1 MEARAKLWIKRL
13 TAISLVLILVFVA
26 SYWKSTE
33 NIIDKMD
40 IDNEENY
47 IIKLEAGEQG
57 NVDLSTIGYYM
68 ALRIDGN
75 DSSPELKL
83 TDIGGVEIE
92 GQKPG
97 LIESINKRP
106 DSQGNLIYDPIRVF
120 EIRDDGEYSIVNEG
134 NTTLWLIDDFK
145 IQSSLLSDGWIL
157 ISMISCCL
165 GFPLGIITL
174 IGATTENPSFEVD
187 KLAHGFAYFCFA
199 TSVFVALNLD
209 WKLETAKKWTIISSF
224 SLGLLLEIVQGSLLS
239 YRSFEV
245 YDLLANTLGIVFFIF
260 SSKRVKKLLSNA
272 VFL

>member
-165 GFPLGIITL
+165 GFPLGIVTL
-174 IGATTENPSFEVD
+174 IVALIFWRRGKRLPEKNIIIRENIMTTDELFKKNNLAGDKEIPEPFISSENIKMESHEEKYHVVPELKNEEVD
-187 KLAHGFAYFCFA
+187 
-199 TSVFVALNLD
+199 
-209 WKLETAKKWTIISSF
+209 
-224 SLGLLLEIVQGSLLS
+224 
-239 YRSFEV
+239 
-245 YDLLANTLGIVFFIF
+245 
-260 SSKRVKKLLSNA
+260 SSKEESDRWKIWDEGQ
-272 VFL
+272 

>member
-33 NIIDKMD
+33 NIIAKMD

-83 TDIGGVEIE
+83 TDSEGVEIE
-92 GQKPG
+92 GKEPG

-106 DSQGNLIYDPIRVF
+106 DSQGNLIYVPIRVF
-120 EIRDDGEYSIVNEG
+120 EI
-134 NTTLWLIDDFK
+134 K
-145 IQSSLLSDGWIL
+145 
-157 ISMISCCL
+157 
-165 GFPLGIITL
+165 
-174 IGATTENPSFEVD
+174 D
-187 KLAHGFAYFCFA
+187 KSA
-199 TSVFVALNLD
+199 
-209 WKLETAKKWTIISSF
+209 
-224 SLGLLLEIVQGSLLS
+224 
-239 YRSFEV
+239 
-245 YDLLANTLGIVFFIF
+245 DLCQVPW
-260 SSKRVKKLLSNA
+260 RP
-272 VFL
+272 FL

>member
-134 NTTLWLIDDFK
+134 NTTLWLIDDLK

-157 ISMISCCL
+157 ISMIICCL

-174 IGATTENPSFEVD
+174 IGALILWRRGKRTPEKNIIIRENIMTTDELFKKNNLAGDKEIPEPFISSENIKMESHEEKYHVVPELKNEEVGSSKEESD
-187 KLAHGFAYFCFA
+187 R
-199 TSVFVALNLD
+199 
-209 WKLETAKKWTIISSF
+209 WKKWDE
-224 SLGLLLEIVQGSLLS
+224 GQ
-239 YRSFEV
+239 
-245 YDLLANTLGIVFFIF
+245 
-260 SSKRVKKLLSNA
+260 
-272 VFL
+272 

>member
-1 MEARAKLWIKRL
+1 MGARAKLWIKRL

-106 DSQGNLIYDPIRVF
+106 DSQGNLIYDP
-120 EIRDDGEYSIVNEG
+120 NG
-134 NTTLWLIDDFK
+134 NK
-145 IQSSLLSDGWIL
+145 
-157 ISMISCCL
+157 
-165 GFPLGIITL
+165 
-174 IGATTENPSFEVD
+174 
-187 KLAHGFAYFCFA
+187 
-199 TSVFVALNLD
+199 
-209 WKLETAKKWTIISSF
+209 
-224 SLGLLLEIVQGSLLS
+224 
-239 YRSFEV
+239 
-245 YDLLANTLGIVFFIF
+245 
-260 SSKRVKKLLSNA
+260 
-272 VFL
+272 

>member
-75 DSSPELKL
+75 DSFPELKL

-97 LIESINKRP
+97 WVESINKRP

-165 GFPLGIITL
+165 GFPLGIVTL
-174 IGATTENPSFEVD
+174 I
-187 KLAHGFAYFCFA
+187 
-199 TSVFVALNLD
+199 VALILWRRGKRLPEKNIIIRENIMTTDELFKKNNLAGD
-209 WKLETAKKWTIISSF
+209 KEIPEPFISSENIKMESPEEKYHVVPELKNEDVGGSKEESDRWKKWDE
-224 SLGLLLEIVQGSLLS
+224 GQ
-239 YRSFEV
+239 
-245 YDLLANTLGIVFFIF
+245 
-260 SSKRVKKLLSNA
+260 
-272 VFL
+272 

>member
-83 TDIGGVEIE
+83 TDIEGVEIE

-174 IGATTENPSFEVD
+174 IGALILWRRGKRLPEKNIIIRENIMTTDELFKKNNLDGEKEIPEPFISSENIKLESPEEKYHVVPELKNEEVD
-187 KLAHGFAYFCFA
+187 
-199 TSVFVALNLD
+199 
-209 WKLETAKKWTIISSF
+209 
-224 SLGLLLEIVQGSLLS
+224 
-239 YRSFEV
+239 
-245 YDLLANTLGIVFFIF
+245 
-260 SSKRVKKLLSNA
+260 SSKEESDRWKIWDEGQ
-272 VFL
+272 

>member
-1 MEARAKLWIKRL
+1 MGARAKLWIKRL

-33 NIIDKMD
+33 NIINKMD

-57 NVDLSTIGYYM
+57 SVDLSTIGYYM

-83 TDIGGVEIE
+83 TDSEGVEIE
-92 GQKPG
+92 GKEPG

-106 DSQGNLIYDPIRVF
+106 DSQGNLIYVPIRVF
-120 EIRDDGEYSIVNEG
+120 EIKDNGEYSIVNEG

-145 IQSSLLSDGWIL
+145 IQSSLFSDGWIM

-165 GFPLGIITL
+165 GFPLGIVTL
-174 IGATTENPSFEVD
+174 IGALVLWKRGERNPGKNIMIQGTIMTTDELFKAHNQTTDKEIPEPFISSDNIESEIAEEKYHTIPELKNNKAELSEEESEN
-187 KLAHGFAYFCFA
+187 K
-199 TSVFVALNLD
+199 
-209 WKLETAKKWTIISSF
+209 WKKWDE
-224 SLGLLLEIVQGSLLS
+224 G
-239 YRSFEV
+239 
-245 YDLLANTLGIVFFIF
+245 
-260 SSKRVKKLLSNA
+260 
-272 VFL
+272 

>member
-174 IGATTENPSFEVD
+174 IGALILWRRGRRTPEKNIIIRENIMTTDELFKKHNLTVEKEVPEPFISSENI
-187 KLAHGFAYFCFA
+187 
-199 TSVFVALNLD
+199 
-209 WKLETAKKWTIISSF
+209 KLESPEEKYHVVPELKNEEADSSEEESENWKKWDK
-224 SLGLLLEIVQGSLLS
+224 GQ
-239 YRSFEV
+239 
-245 YDLLANTLGIVFFIF
+245 
-260 SSKRVKKLLSNA
+260 
-272 VFL
+272 

>member
-75 DSSPELKL
+75 ESSPELKL
-83 TDIGGVEIE
+83 TDIEGVEIE

-134 NTTLWLIDDFK
+134 NTTLWLIDDLK

-174 IGATTENPSFEVD
+174 IGALILWRRGKRLPEKNIIIRENIMTTDELFKKNNLDGEKEIPEPFISSENIKMESPKEKYHVVPELKNEEVD
-187 KLAHGFAYFCFA
+187 
-199 TSVFVALNLD
+199 
-209 WKLETAKKWTIISSF
+209 
-224 SLGLLLEIVQGSLLS
+224 
-239 YRSFEV
+239 
-245 YDLLANTLGIVFFIF
+245 
-260 SSKRVKKLLSNA
+260 SSKEESDRWKIWDEGQ
-272 VFL
+272 